1 MNQNEVIT
9 INLDGIRNTM
19 AFLYVKDET
28 NMEGVLYIVN
38 NAKTL
43 AEALWHIS
51 GKEGRL
57 VSYKVQ
63 RQQLKTFKYKFLK
76 HQGYKKLS
84 KLTLDELNEK
94 IYQHFGVDL

>member
-9 INLDGIRNTM
+9 INLDGTRSTM
-19 AFLYVKDET
+19 AFLYVKDTT

-38 NAKTL
+38 NAKCL
-43 AEALWHIS
+43 EDALWHIS
-51 GKEGRL
+51 LKESRR
-57 VSYKVQ
+57 VSYILQ
-63 RQQLKTFKYKFLK
+63 QQQLKKFKYKFLK
-76 HQGYKKLS
+76 HQGYEKLS